1 MEFSQPTAILEKIEG
16 IVSAQSLEALLQ
28 WLYLRIVRFDVE
40 DPEDRVTAAIELARL
55 ADMCKV
61 NGLEAQMARY
71 IRKTLIANPNPESNH
86 FWRHA
91 DTNTFCLTSQHI
103 SSASFLP
110 PHHPVRRVLAA
121 ASVEGY
127 LRDQNH
133 KFAPETLQY
142 PSFGADL
149 LREVSIALDGLK
161 SASKVAFE
169 DPVSGSRVELNSIS

>member
-1 MEFSQPTAILEKIEG
+1 M
-16 IVSAQSLEALLQ
+16 
-28 WLYLRIVRFDVE
+28 VRFDVE
-40 DPEDRVTAAIELARL
+40 DPEDQISAAIELARL

-71 IRKTLIANPNPESNH
+71 IRKTLIANPNPVSNP

-103 SSASFLP
+103 ASASFLP
-110 PHHPVRRVLAA
+110 QQHPVRRVMAA

-127 LRDQNH
+127 LRDQSH
-133 KFAPETLQY
+133 KFAPETQRY

-149 LREVSIALDGLK
+149 LREVSVALNGLK

-169 DPVSGSRVELNSIS
+169 DPISGSRVELNTIPEF